1 MSLASQL
8 GGEAAKPS
16 SSDNKGAV
24 MRISQLLVL
33 VFSFLP
39 MVGLSAA
46 EGIPDEKAVI
56 QFDTK
61 LGVVTFN
68 HTLHASLR
76 TNECESCHH
85 THEEGKPFQPCSDCH
100 KKKNTTVEGMSVV
113 VPKNSKAY
121 HLKCKGC
128 HDYTMKELEK
138 PAGPTKCKLCH
149 IK

>member
-1 MSLASQL
+1 
-8 GGEAAKPS
+8 
-16 SSDNKGAV
+16 
-24 MRISQLLVL
+24 MRISRLLVL

-39 MVGLSAA
+39 VVGFGA
-46 EGIPDEKAVI
+46 EETIPDDKAVV

-100 KKKNTTVEGMSVV
+100 KKKTTKVEGMSVV

-149 IK
+149 IKEKK